1 MTLLTRHAAVRR
13 CRSAWAHRKALPRL
27 SDSLGTLPCCV
38 GPVQKLWQP
47 LRIPPVTRSV
57 LLHSRDNM
65 MHMWYAPGVVLID
78 VDTLKTLP
86 DRELASGISEIIKY
100 GLIRDPALFAWLE
113 ANMERLLQR
122 DPEAR
127 AALFACQIRA

>member
-1 MTLLTRHAAVRR
+1 M
-13 CRSAWAHRKALPRL
+13 S
-27 SDSLGTLPCCV
+27 
-38 GPVQKLWQP
+38 
-47 LRIPPVTRSV
+47 
-57 LLHSRDNM
+57 LLHSRDSM
-65 MHMWYAPGVVLID
+65 MHMWCAPGAVLID
-78 VDTLKTLP
+78 VDMLKTLP

-127 AALFACQIRA
+127 AALFACQMRA

>member
-1 MTLLTRHAAVRR
+1 MRSRLVTAV
-13 CRSAWAHRKALPRL
+13 S
-27 SDSLGTLPCCV
+27 
-38 GPVQKLWQP
+38 
-47 LRIPPVTRSV
+47 I
-57 LLHSRDNM
+57 LHSLDNM
-65 MHMWYAPGVVLID
+65 MHMWCAPGAVLID

-113 ANMERLLQR
+113 VNMERLLQR

-127 AALFACQIRA
+127 CPLFLSNESSVLVK